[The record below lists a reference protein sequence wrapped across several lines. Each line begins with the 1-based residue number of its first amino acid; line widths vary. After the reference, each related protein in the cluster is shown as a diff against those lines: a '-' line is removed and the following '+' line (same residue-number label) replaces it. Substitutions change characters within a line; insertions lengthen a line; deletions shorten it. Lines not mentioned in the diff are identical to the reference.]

1 MTTSADLASASS
13 SSLSAPLSNVA
24 SILLASLL
32 VLVVTVFLVWLLDK
46 FQERTVLPNP
56 VLSRGV
62 QIGHYWSPV
71 TPVTG
76 HPAYCNVCG
85 DGPLLSSGAFCDS
98 CGIWTDEGC
107 IAIANKNIK
116 CKELTK
122 EHLPIQIGSY
132 DWLKTASATSG
143 GKSGAETHHHHHH
156 HHDGAGDDAAAKAP
170 RELPHNWKRGNLPL
184 TAKCSICHDA
194 CGQDAGLSDW
204 RCVWCARTVHDD
216 CIAQASQNCDLGH
229 FRHYIIPPFL
239 ICLKQLGMRS
249 YRKTVIT
256 KSPSAGRHL
265 SSLTSSSSEESLSS
279 RGCHKTD
286 LGTADGAGD
295 SQQQQQQH
303 QQKSVTTTV
312 RNDRPWQPLIVI
324 ANRKSGGSDAD
335 AILSQFRSILNP
347 VQVIDLASLTP
358 LDGLRWCLLFPDV
371 QYRILICGG
380 DGTIGWVL
388 RTADNLDLPTKPQF
402 SILPLGTGNDLSRTL
417 GWGGGFTAAELNVRR
432 FLGDR
437 LDKSTPVQFDRW
449 MVNIRNDRKFG
460 LRRNK
465 QIVMNNYFSV
475 GCDALVALNFH
486 RKREQIPKAVSS
498 RLLNKLLF
506 FIYGTKDTFE
516 KECRKLNEKVKLELD
531 GREVELPELESVVV
545 LNINSW
551 GAGVPVWSLGG
562 GDKTS
567 DPPQISRY
575 DDGILEVFGVYSS
588 FHIAQLQVRLTEPIR
603 LGRARHVRL
612 TTRAPLPVQC
622 DGEPWTQ
629 NACAIDVTF
638 YNQVVMLRSPPPVE
652 RKRQETIDSSSEEEE
667 DEEEDDANR
676 V

>member
-1 MTTSADLASASS
+1 MTSPSDMSSPSS
-13 SSLSAPLSNVA
+13 SPFAVLSAHHGNVA

-32 VLVVTVFLVWLLDK
+32 VLVFTVFLVWILDK

-56 VLSRGV
+56 VLSRGI
-62 QIGHYWSPV
+62 QIGHYWSPI
-71 TPVTG
+71 TPTTG

-132 DWLKTASATSG
+132 DWLKTAKGGGSAV
-143 GKSGAETHHHHHH
+143 GAQA
-156 HHDGAGDDAAAKAP
+156 DAVGDDAAAAVAASKVA
-170 RELPHNWKRGNLPL
+170 REMSHNWKRGNLPL

-194 CGQDAGLSDW
+194 CGQDAGLCDW

-216 CIAQASQNCDLGH
+216 CIAQATQNCDLGY

-265 SSLTSSSSEESLSS
+265 SSLSCSSSSENSAAN
-279 RGCHKTD
+279 GCD
-286 LGTADGAGD
+286 SGGSGD
-295 SQQQQQQH
+295 SQT
-303 QQKSVTTTV
+303 SASPT
-312 RNDRPWQPLIVI
+312 RLDRQWQPLIVI

-335 AILSQFRSILNP
+335 AILSQFRAILNP

-371 QYRILICGG
+371 KYRILICGG

-388 RTADNLDLPTKPQF
+388 RTADSLDLPTKPQF
-402 SILPLGTGNDLSRTL
+402 AILPLGTGNDLSRTL
-417 GWGGGFTAAELNVRR
+417 GWGGGFTAAELNVRQ
-432 FLGDR
+432 FLEDR
-437 LDKSTPVQFDRW
+437 LDKCTPVEFDRW

-465 QIVMNNYFSV
+465 QIVMNNYFSI

-531 GREVELPELESVVV
+531 GREVDLPELESIVV

-562 GDKTS
+562 GDQS
-567 DPPQISRY
+567 PDPPQTSRF
-575 DDGILEVFGVYSS
+575 DDGIVEVFGIFSS
-588 FHIAQLQVRLTEPIR
+588 FHIAQLQVRLTEPLR

-629 NACAIDVTF
+629 NASAIDITF
-638 YNQVVMLRSPPPVE
+638 YNQVIMLKSPPPSD
-652 RKRQETIDSSSEEEE
+652 RKRLDTLDSSSEDETEEE
-667 DEEEDDANR
+667 MDSR
-676 V
+676 I

>member
-1 MTTSADLASASS
+1 MTSASDIVSS
-13 SSLSAPLSNVA
+13 SSSFLASPLGNVA
-24 SILLASLL
+24 SVLLASLL
-32 VLVVTVFLVWLLDK
+32 VLLLTVFLVWLLDK

-56 VLSRGV
+56 VLSRGI
-62 QIGHYWSPV
+62 QIGHYWSP
-71 TPVTG
+71 TTITTG

-85 DGPLLSSGAFCDS
+85 DGPLLSSGASCDS

-132 DWLKTASATSG
+132 DWLKAARG
-143 GKSGAETHHHHHH
+143 GG
-156 HHDGAGDDAAAKAP
+156 GGGAAAASNEAVAEDLQGP
-170 RELPHNWKRGNLPL
+170 RQLSHNWKRGNLPL
-184 TAKCSICHDA
+184 TAKCSICHDP
-194 CGQDAGLSDW
+194 CGQDAGLCDW

-265 SSLTSSSSEESLSS
+265 SSLSSTSSEESLSPS
-279 RGCHKTD
+279 SPEG
-286 LGTADGAGD
+286 GGGD
-295 SQQQQQQH
+295 S
-303 QQKSVTTTV
+303 KTALTSGRV
-312 RNDRPWQPLIVI
+312 DRPWQPLIVI

-388 RTADNLDLPTKPQF
+388 RTADSLDLPTKPQF
-402 SILPLGTGNDLSRTL
+402 AILPLGTGNDLSRTM
-417 GWGGGFTAAELNVRR
+417 GWGGGFTAAELDVRQ
-432 FLGDR
+432 FLEDR
-437 LDKSTPVQFDRW
+437 LDKATPVSFDRW
-449 MVNIRNDRKFG
+449 MVNIKNDRKFG

-506 FIYGTKDTFE
+506 FIYGTKDTFVP
-516 KECRKLNEKVKLELD
+516 ECRKLNEKVKLELD
-531 GREVELPELESVVV
+531 GREIELPELESIVV

-551 GAGVPVWSLGG
+551 GAGVPVWSLGD
-562 GDKTS
+562 GDKATE
-567 DPPQISRY
+567 PSRF
-575 DDGILEVFGVYSS
+575 DDGIVEVFGVYSS

-629 NACAIDVTF
+629 NASAIDVTF
-638 YNQVVMLRSPPPVE
+638 YNQVLMLKSPQLAE
-652 RKRQETIDSSSEEEE
+652 RRRLDTLDSSSEDE
-667 DEEEDDANR
+667 DATNEISI
-676 V
+676 